1 MFRTQEVNHGRYDHI
16 QTCDEAGPMFGLTI
30 DGYAAEDWPSS
41 ETEVFWG
48 ARPPVEAE
56 VARVGVR
63 SGFVTG
69 ETRFV
74 TLRPTY
80 GCLESTDSIPERE
93 PGSLGRE
100 GRPLVLDGCSDQGDS
115 TDADAGI

>member
-1 MFRTQEVNHGRYDHI
+1 
-16 QTCDEAGPMFGLTI
+16 
-30 DGYAAEDWPSS
+30 
-41 ETEVFWG
+41 
-48 ARPPVEAE
+48 
-56 VARVGVR
+56 VR

-69 ETRFV
+69 ETRFI
-74 TLRPTY
+74 TMRPTY

-100 GRPLVLDGCSDQGDS
+100 GQPLVLDGCTDQGDS